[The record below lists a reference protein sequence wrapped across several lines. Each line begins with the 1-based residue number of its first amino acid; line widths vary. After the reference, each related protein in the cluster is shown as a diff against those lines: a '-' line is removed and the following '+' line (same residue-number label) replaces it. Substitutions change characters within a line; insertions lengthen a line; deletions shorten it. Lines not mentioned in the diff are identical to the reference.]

1 MVKSMIS
8 ILVAAAIIAV
18 GGFFEHWY
26 LDKSFDDIIV
36 RIDAITE
43 KIEEATVCEDD
54 VLALQQA
61 WISKKEKLHIFI
73 PHTEIKEIDLWI
85 SECTTY
91 TKYGKKEDAI
101 AKCTVV
107 KELCEQIPKTFLLRL
122 ENLF

>member
-1 MVKSMIS
+1 MVKSLIS

-73 PHTEIKEIDLWI
+73 PHTEIKEID
-85 SECTTY
+85 
-91 TKYGKKEDAI
+91 
-101 AKCTVV
+101 
-107 KELCEQIPKTFLLRL
+107 
-122 ENLF
+122 